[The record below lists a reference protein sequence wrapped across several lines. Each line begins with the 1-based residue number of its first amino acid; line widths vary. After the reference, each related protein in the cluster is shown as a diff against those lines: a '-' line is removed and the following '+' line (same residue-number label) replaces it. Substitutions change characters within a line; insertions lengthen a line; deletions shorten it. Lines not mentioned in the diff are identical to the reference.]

1 LSGLAFSAGGTLYTA
16 ESCGRVLAV
25 RNGTGTRYAGGVA
38 SSQNSFDYFWEDEEF
53 YKALDIGFHSSNDVA
68 CDADGLVYIACST
81 YPGLLRVSAEGL
93 IERLRADVAGKTADV
108 YSNHGIAID
117 SAGRVYTPA
126 GYQIL
131 RLTPR
136 F

>member
-1 LSGLAFSAGGTLYTA
+1 VG
-16 ESCGRVLAV
+16 
-25 RNGTGTRYAGGVA
+25 
-38 SSQNSFDYFWEDEEF
+38 
-53 YKALDIGFHSSNDVA
+53 
-68 CDADGLVYIACST
+68 
-81 YPGLLRVSAEGL
+81 
-93 IERLRADVAGKTADV
+93 GKTADV

-117 SAGRVYTPA
+117 SAGRVYMAA